1 MRKAV
6 IVKGVRTAI
15 GKAPD
20 GSLKD
25 TRPDDLA
32 AFLIREIVNRT
43 PELDPEEIE
52 DIILGC
58 AFPEAEQGM
67 NIARISALRAGLPV
81 SIPGMTI
88 NRFCASGIQAVAAAA
103 HQIQTGAAEVI
114 LAGGVESMSLI
125 PMGGNKF
132 SSNPY
137 LAEHYPNT
145 YLSMGLTAEKL
156 QEKYSISR
164 EEQDKFSYQSH
175 LKALKAIQENKFK
188 EEIVPYSFQKKEWDY
203 TGKTQ
208 IKEIVFQEDEG
219 PRKDTS
225 LDKLSKLKPAFK
237 ENGTVTAGNS
247 SQMSDGSA
255 VVLMMSEEKAQ
266 KVGLKPKAR
275 FISYAVS
282 GVEPEIMGIG
292 PVKAVPKAL
301 KMSGLTLQQIGLI
314 ELNEAFAAQ
323 TLAVLKSLELNPE
336 IVNVNGGAI
345 ALGHPLGCTG
355 TRLTITLINEMR
367 RRKIEYGMVTLCIGG
382 GMGAAAIFELNQN
395 P

>member
-156 QEKYSISR
+156 QEKYKISR

-266 KVGLKPKAR
+266 KVGLKPEAR

>member
-164 EEQDKFSYQSH
+164 EEQDEFSYQSH

-266 KVGLKPKAR
+266 KVGLKPEAR

>member
-156 QEKYSISR
+156 QEKYKISR
-164 EEQDKFSYQSH
+164 EEQDEFSYRSH

-266 KVGLKPKAR
+266 KVGLKPEAR

>member
-266 KVGLKPKAR
+266 KVGLKPEAR

>member
-164 EEQDKFSYQSH
+164 EEQDEFSYRSH

-266 KVGLKPKAR
+266 KVGLKPEAR